1 MQGIDN
7 IRRRLQVAINAAGA
21 ERTILEVRYGQV
33 WNASELARD
42 FDVLEFAAPFA
53 IVRRKTDDRLGSVLF
68 QHCPRFYFVF
78 QEDK

>member
-7 IRRRLQVAINAAGA
+7 IRRRLQAAINAAAA
-21 ERTILEVRYGQV
+21 ERSLLEKCYGQV

-42 FDVLEFAAPFA
+42 FVVLEFAAPFA
-53 IVRRKTDDRLGSVLF
+53 IVRRKADNRLGSVLF
-68 QHCPRFYFVF
+68 QHCPRFYFAF